1 MNVLILS
8 AGTRNKVVRYFK
20 KELEGRG
27 RVVATDCSNLAP
39 ALYEADKAYLVPR
52 IDAPD
57 YIDRILEICEKEEIT
72 GCFSLIDPELS
83 LLAKNRERFLEK
95 GCTPVVSSYELC
107 ETSLDKWQ
115 MYHYLQERKIPT
127 ANCYLNWEDFR
138 KAREEGEVSYPV
150 FMKPR
155 RGSASI
161 RINRVNNDEEA
172 KILFRYDEDIMAQEF
187 MSGQEYG
194 ADCYVDLISGKCVS
208 VFLKKKIK
216 MRAGETDKSVSI
228 NNKAVLSMVASF
240 AEEAGYRGMIDLDLF
255 EEGGVFYLSEV
266 NPRFGGGYPHAYEC
280 GVNFP
285 RLLLRNLEG
294 KENACEIGNYSPGI
308 TMMKYNEVKILPQEE
323 LIG

>member
-27 RVVATDCSNLAP
+27 RVVATDCSSLAP
-39 ALYEADKAYLVPR
+39 ALYEADRAYLVPR

-127 ANCYLNWEDFR
+127 ATCYLNWEDFR
-138 KAREEGEVSYPV
+138 KAREGGGVSYPV

-172 KILFRYDEDIMAQEF
+172 RILFQYDEEIMAQEF

-228 NNKAVLSMVASF
+228 NKKEVLSMVASF

-285 RLLLRNLEG
+285 GLLLRNLEG
-294 KENACEIGNYSPGI
+294 KENACEIGNYPPGI

>member
-1 MNVLILS
+1 
-8 AGTRNKVVRYFK
+8 
-20 KELEGRG
+20 
-27 RVVATDCSNLAP
+27 
-39 ALYEADKAYLVPR
+39 
-52 IDAPD
+52 
-57 YIDRILEICEKEEIT
+57 
-72 GCFSLIDPELS
+72 
-83 LLAKNRERFLEK
+83 
-95 GCTPVVSSYELC
+95 
-107 ETSLDKWQ
+107 

-127 ANCYLNWEDFR
+127 ATCYLNWEDFR
-138 KAREEGEVSYPV
+138 KAREGGGVSYPV

-172 KILFRYDEDIMAQEF
+172 RILFQYDEEIMAQEF

-228 NNKAVLSMVASF
+228 NKKEVLSMVASF